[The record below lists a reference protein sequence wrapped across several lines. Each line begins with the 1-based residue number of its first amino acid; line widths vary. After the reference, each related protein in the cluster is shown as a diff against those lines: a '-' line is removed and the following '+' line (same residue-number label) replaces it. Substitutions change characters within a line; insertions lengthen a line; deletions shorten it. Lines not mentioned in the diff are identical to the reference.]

1 MQAEEAHKERVRS
14 RVAKGQTL
22 PDEPP
27 QGAARACSLHH
38 RFRGIG
44 IATEA
49 CCPDSDA
56 AVTLGDPCVDRA

>member
-38 RFRGIG
+38 RFPMRVL
-44 IATEA
+44 E
-49 CCPDSDA
+49 PDARKS
-56 AVTLGDPCVDRA
+56 VQGLPTGRVLW